1 MYTHEHLMETEGL
14 QNKDLST
21 RARGY
26 LADFNNFQKGMKMK
40 TAKARKKGKAE
51 DWNETDVNK
60 SHRLSESISR
70 QIIDD
75 LNYEEQLNQAVEP
88 EPFVTPEPEPFVTPE
103 PFIESVDLQQSE
115 PEQVP
120 EPTPASTP
128 PPTPDEDDDEEE
140 AYTSSFFGF

>member
-40 TAKARKKGKAE
+40 TAKARKKGKTE
-51 DWNETDVNK
+51 DWNETDVSK

-75 LNYEEQLNQAVEP
+75 LNYEEQLNQVVE
-88 EPFVTPEPEPFVTPE
+88 PEPEPFVTPE
-103 PFIESVDLQQSE
+103 PVIQSDDLQQSE
-115 PEQVP
+115 PEQVT
-120 EPTPASTP
+120 EPALASTP
-128 PPTPDEDDDEEE
+128 PTISDEDDDEEE
-140 AYTSSFFGF
+140 AYTSSFFF